1 MRTPDRTITTNSPTA
16 IYLAEL
22 LNNHPEIQQRDIAEE
37 LGIGSSTNIMTLFK
51 KGKTKFPIKYIVP
64 LCDLLGE
71 DPTEFINTAL
81 NEYSPE
87 ILPIIERLKGEIVDP
102 EEKKLISLFR
112 RTKETAASL
121 VSEKRVEELKKEA
134 AKEKRPLK
142 DIEIRNA
149 KRGNV
154 KLTDDPVQRSKL
166 TKVLQ
171 SLFVPA

>member
-16 IYLAEL
+16 IYLTEL
-22 LNNHPEIQQRDIAEE
+22 LNSHPEIQQRDIAHQ

-51 KGKTKFPIKYIVP
+51 KGKTKFPIKYVVP

-102 EEKKLISLFR
+102 EEKKLVNLFR
-112 RTKETAASL
+112 RAKGSAAKL
-121 VSEKRVEELKKEA
+121 VAEERVEKLKREA
-134 AKEKRPLK
+134 AREKRPLK
-142 DIEIRNA
+142 DIEIRAA
-149 KRGNV
+149 KRGSV
-154 KLTDDPVQRSKL
+154 KLTDDPVQRSEL